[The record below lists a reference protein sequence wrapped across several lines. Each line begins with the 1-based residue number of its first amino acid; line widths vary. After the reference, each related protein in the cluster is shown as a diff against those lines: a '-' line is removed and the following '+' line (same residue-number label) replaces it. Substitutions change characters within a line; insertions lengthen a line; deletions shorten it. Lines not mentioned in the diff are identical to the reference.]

1 MARLT
6 QEQWQAIRSSWEYD
20 PDEPSLSVSAARAG
34 GKFGFKPPSK
44 VAVHKR
50 MESDKVN
57 GASWERRGS
66 MAGIVAAAQRKA
78 DRLVDSSGEKKVNVS
93 SGEINGRSFQKEQ
106 SHRED
111 AEDLRAEVYVRHRQE
126 WKIVTTLRA
135 EALLNRKINP
145 GESFTKLKIAKIT
158 AELTQIQQAGERRAW
173 GLDENIDVS
182 KMTDQQLQ
190 DIING
195 KALK

>member
-6 QEQWQAIRSSWEYD
+6 QDQWQAIRSSWEYD
-20 PDEPSLSVSAARAG
+20 PDEPSLTAAASRAAA
-34 GKFGFKPPSK
+34 KYGFKPPSK
-44 VAVHKR
+44 VAVHKH

-78 DRLVDSSGEKKVNVS
+78 DRMVDSSGEKKVNVS

-106 SHRED
+106 THRED
-111 AEDLRAEVYVRHRQE
+111 AEDLRAEIYVRHRQE
-126 WKIVTTLRA
+126 WRIVTGLRA
-135 EALLNRKINP
+135 EALKDRLVDPKK
-145 GESFTKLKIAKIT
+145 SFEKLKIAKIT
-158 AELTQIQQAGERRAW
+158 AELTQIQQNGERKAW

-195 KALK
+195 KAPK